1 MAITLQA
8 YLVPEALI
16 FGMDAETSEEVIRNL
31 AGKLMYAGYV
41 RGSFAEGVLT
51 RERAQPTGLPLDGK
65 YNAAIPHTDVDHV
78 IKPGIAMATLA
89 RPVMFRNM
97 VNPEEQVPV
106 QLVFLLALD
115 QPKSQIEMLQQVSHV
130 LQNPELVEHLMNARN
145 LFQVR
150 EALRKANAVSP

>member
-16 FGMDAETSEEVIRNL
+16 FGMDAGTSEEVIRNL
-31 AGKLMYAGYV
+31 CGKLMYAGYV
-41 RGSFAEGVLT
+41 RGAFVEGVLA
-51 RERAQPTGLPLDGK
+51 RERVQPTGLPLEGK
-65 YNAAIPHTDVDHV
+65 YNAAIPHTGVDHV

-89 RPVMFRNM
+89 RPVLFRNM
-97 VNPEEQVPV
+97 VNPEEEVPV

-130 LQNPELVEHLMNARN
+130 LQNPALVEQLMHARN

-150 EALRKANAVSP
+150 ETLRKA